1 MSTDRTA
8 QDSLHREIDALIGV
22 KHGEAIVAAL
32 KEAAVA
38 FLKRAKPLLA
48 ASDVAAVAAAS
59 SATAAS
65 EAAAVAV
72 ATTADESAGKRK
84 REEEMQEN
92 PEDARNRRRLERAQ
106 KTLAALTAEQDR
118 WKALDSEQFGAADL
132 AASKRVDAQQSKQR
146 RPTVLEDTRRVVAA
160 TALPL
165 DDARRAFESI
175 SMNVSGRRACAA
187 GVSIVFADS
196 VSFSCRSWTRYCRWR
211 AMRSSARRRPT
222 QRSARWRSACVHTAL
237 LLLSRRQPTRERLS
251 KK

>member
-1 MSTDRTA
+1 LFLSANAPHRADPFQKKVTVTGAPVDKVATLKSIVEVRMCVASGSSCQLTALA

-32 KEAAVA
+32 KEAAVT

-59 SATAAS
+59 SAS
-65 EAAAVAV
+65 EPAAV

-106 KTLAALTAEQDR
+106 KTLAALAAEQDR

-187 GVSIVFADS
+187 GGASQLF
-196 VSFSCRSWTRYCRWR
+196 C
-211 AMRSSARRRPT
+211 
-222 QRSARWRSACVHTAL
+222 
-237 LLLSRRQPTRERLS
+237 
-251 KK
+251 